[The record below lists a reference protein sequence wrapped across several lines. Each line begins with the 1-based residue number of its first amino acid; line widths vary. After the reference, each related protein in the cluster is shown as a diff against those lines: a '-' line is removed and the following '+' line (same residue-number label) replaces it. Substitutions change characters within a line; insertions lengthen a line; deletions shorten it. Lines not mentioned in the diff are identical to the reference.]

1 MDKKQ
6 QALDGDKNILTYA
19 QEIRAFDY
27 SRSELELVGR
37 CIPADGRIPGDY
49 VGVVRRSDVTSIAT
63 MDGMGKGLF
72 AFLHAHTVAQKYF
85 IGAHR
90 NGTEPTLEEMS
101 EKFAKV
107 SLSGKFFFSAFML
120 VEIRPDNNKE
130 GWNNVTIYGMG
141 QPAPLIYR
149 NQQRMIEVLP
159 RLKGVAIGVPRG
171 DDKAPYAKVSTY
183 LQPNDIMLLFSDGVS
198 EARDKKGHMF
208 GDTRI
213 EGYKRRHSETN
224 RLYDIKEAFLEHAD
238 RELDELVDGL
248 IEETKIHCGIDPDDD
263 EPKFQ
268 DDITF
273 VAIRPRLND
282 E

>member
-6 QALDGDKNILTYA
+6 QALDGGQNVLIYA

-37 CIPADGRIPGDY
+37 CIPADGQIPGDY

-63 MDGMGKGLF
+63 MDGMGKGLL
-72 AFLHAHTVAQKYF
+72 AFLHAREVAQKYF
-85 IGAHR
+85 RGSQR
-90 NGTEPTLEEMS
+90 NGAEQTLEEMS
-101 EKFAKV
+101 KNFAKL

-130 GWNNVTIYGMG
+130 GWNDVTIYGMG
-141 QPAPLIYR
+141 QPSPLIYR
-149 NQQRMIEVLP
+149 HQQRMIEVLP

-171 DDKAPYAKVSTY
+171 DDKVPYAKISTY
-183 LQPNDIMLLFSDGVS
+183 LQSNDIMLLFSDGVS
-198 EARDKKGHMF
+198 ETRDKRGHLF

-213 EGYKRRHSETN
+213 EGYMRRPSETR
-224 RLYDIKEAFLEHAD
+224 RLYDIKEAFLGHAD